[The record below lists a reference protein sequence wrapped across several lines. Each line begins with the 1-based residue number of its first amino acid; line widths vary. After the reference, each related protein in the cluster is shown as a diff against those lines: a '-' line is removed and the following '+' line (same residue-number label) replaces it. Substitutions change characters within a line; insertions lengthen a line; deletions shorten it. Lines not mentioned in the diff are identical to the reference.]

1 MSRPTK
7 TLAALSATAAAALL
21 LTGCTQQAPEP
32 LPTQAASATP
42 TPTPTVTI
50 GPYEAETPK
59 DEATAI
65 KDAAAAYQQFLDI
78 RAELN
83 ANPGDTKP
91 LEDIAQASALADV
104 EKENGDFAKAGAHTT
119 GTVTFELDTDMS
131 YTAPVLDGNGKTT
144 AEHGTATLKG
154 CHDRSNLTLE
164 NKDGTTVKG
173 SENNPRFKV
182 EVIAV
187 YNVQQ
192 GRWYIDAERYHA
204 EETC

>member
-1 MSRPTK
+1 MTRPTK
-7 TLAALSATAAAALL
+7 TLATLGATAALL
-21 LTGCTQQAPEP
+21 LTGCTQQTPDP

-42 TPTPTVTI
+42 TPTPTTTL

-59 DEATAI
+59 DQATAI

-78 RAELN
+78 RAELD
-83 ANPGDTKP
+83 AKPGDTKP
-91 LEDIAQASALADV
+91 LEDIAQASALADAR
-104 EKENGDFAKAGAHTT
+104 GDNEELAKAGAHAD
-119 GTVTFELDTDMS
+119 GAETFELDIDTS

-154 CHDRSNLTLE
+154 CLDRTKLIVT
-164 NKDGTTVKG
+164 NKDGSISKG
-173 SENNPRFKV
+173 ADNDPRFKV

-187 YNVQQ
+187 YDVQQ